1 MDETVLGRLKQWLEE
16 HDFFDPQVG
25 EGLHGDTDGHLLF
38 DYIGQSP
45 LNAIYGS
52 NPAKPLADLII
63 DNAAWPFCGEPVP
76 LEEVMNDLCRRGI
89 LEWNQVVSA

>member
-1 MDETVLGRLKQWLEE
+1 MKEWLGKYGFV
-16 HDFFDPQVG
+16 DG
-25 EGLHGDTDGHLLF
+25 ELGQGLAGDDGGHLLF

-45 LNAIYGS
+45 LNAVYGS

-76 LEEVMNDLCRRGI
+76 LEEVMNDLCQRGL
-89 LEWNQVVSA
+89 LEWKQVAFVE

>member
-1 MDETVLGRLKQWLEE
+1 MKEWLGEYGFVDEELGQ
-16 HDFFDPQVG
+16 
-25 EGLHGDTDGHLLF
+25 GLASDDDGHLLF

-76 LEEVMNDLCRRGI
+76 LEKVMNDLCQRGF
-89 LEWNQVVSA
+89 LEWKQVASVE

>member
-1 MDETVLGRLKQWLEE
+1 MMQEWLAENSFIDEE
-16 HDFFDPQVG
+16 FG
-25 EGLHGDTDGHLLF
+25 EGLAGDDNGNLLF

-45 LNAIYGS
+45 LNAAYGS

-76 LEEVMNDLCRRGI
+76 LEKVMDDLCRRGL
-89 LEWNQVVSA
+89 LEWNREAYFDVAEMS

>member
-1 MDETVLGRLKQWLEE
+1 MKEWLHQHNFNDKE
-16 HDFFDPQVG
+16 VG
-25 EGLHGDTDGHLLF
+25 EGPASDEGGHLLF

-76 LEEVMNDLCRRGI
+76 LEKVMDDLCQQGV
-89 LEWNQVVSA
+89 LEWKQVASVE